1 MKKLK
6 YYGALALTLILTLSM
21 GVPTFAAVGDTG
33 YSDVSAGAGYAEAVV
48 WCREQGLMNGT
59 GGDAFSPDATLT
71 RATIAT
77 ILYRAA
83 GEPTVNG
90 DPDFDDTPAGTWY
103 SNAVVWAGQN
113 GIFEGYGDGRFGT
126 NDPITQEQLTVLIL
140 RYQGE
145 NPVWTGDPALAV
157 PATRAEA
164 AVAFY
169 NGLKE
174 DDEPAT
180 PSQGKTLVAYFSATN
195 NTEGVAQRIADI
207 LSADLYEITPE
218 VAYTSADLN
227 YNTDCRANQEQND
240 ASARPAI
247 SGSVENMADYDVIF
261 LGYPIWWGQA
271 PKIIYTFVES
281 YDLSGKTIV
290 PFCTSGSSP
299 IGSSAANVQPSAAGA
314 IWLSGQRFSAGASRE
329 TLSAWI
335 DGLSFPAAAQ

>member
-1 MKKLK
+1 ML
-6 YYGALALTLILTLSM
+6 LALTLALSTLPS
-21 GVPTFAAVGDTG
+21 FAAVEDTG
-33 YSDVSAGAGYAEAVV
+33 YSDVDAGADYAPAVV
-48 WCREQGLMNGT
+48 WCAEQGLMNGV
-59 GGDAFSPDATLT
+59 GGDAFSPDATLD
-71 RATIAT
+71 RSMVAT

-83 GEPTVNG
+83 GEPAVSG
-90 DPDFDDTPAGTWY
+90 DPAFNDTKPGQWY